1 MNYSLV
7 TVGRKYRDYDE
18 PFELI
23 EKLGIKN
30 RVKHLSFVTKEVLL
44 HLYNAATVFVFPSLY
59 EGFGIPVL
67 EAMAC
72 RTPVIVSNVSSL
84 PEVAGN
90 SAFLIDPYDVDS
102 ITDAIDRVL
111 NSSSLQNRM
120 RESGLKRVK
129 EFSWSKAATETVKV
143 YRKAYN
149 KEEK

>member
-1 MNYSLV
+1 MIIHN
-7 TVGRKYRDYDE
+7 
-18 PFELI
+18 
-23 EKLGIKN
+23 
-30 RVKHLSFVTKEVLL
+30 H
-44 HLYNAATVFVFPSLY
+44 NAATVFVFPSLY